1 MMNRRPSIHSEK
13 NRSWSAQLYSC
24 AHKKCAIAWLATAL
38 LGLNVNASLASELAT
53 QQPRHHQ
60 KSENQPPPKNDLM
73 QEKMN
78 KITTSEAHQSSA
90 KAMFA
95 TYPQFFPEERRQSIL
110 DGVVLL
116 GMTPLE
122 ARSAGGAF
130 FYKVSADPKRWPANS
145 DPHKVMWAQSTQAD
159 SSEIWMT
166 FKNRSQFLSANDVM
180 FRVYF
185 EQGRAV
191 RIEKMEK

>member
-1 MMNRRPSIHSEK
+1 MIRHFQI
-13 NRSWSAQLYSC
+13 RSDRNHPWAAQLYSS
-24 AHKKCAIAWLATAL
+24 AHKRCATAWVATVL
-38 LGLNVNASLASELAT
+38 LSLNVSASLASELAI
-53 QQPRHHQ
+53 QQQRHQQ
-60 KSENQPPPKNDLM
+60 KSENQPPPKHYLM

-78 KITTSEAHQSSA
+78 KIPTSEAHQSSA

-95 TYPQFFPEERRQSIL
+95 AYPKFFPEERRQSIL

-130 FYKVSADPKRWPANS
+130 FYKVSADPKRWAANS
-145 DPHKVMWAQSTQAD
+145 DPLKVMWAQSTQAD
-159 SSEIWMT
+159 DSEIWMT

>member
-1 MMNRRPSIHSEK
+1 MNCHPSIRSEK
-13 NRSWSAQLYSC
+13 NCSWTAQLYSG
-24 AHKKCAIAWLATAL
+24 AHKKCAIAWLATTL
-38 LGLNVNASLASELAT
+38 LGLNLSALLASELAT
-53 QQPRHHQ
+53 QQP
-60 KSENQPPPKNDLM
+60 PKNYLM

-145 DPHKVMWAQSTQAD
+145 DPYKVMWAQSTQAD

-166 FKNRSQFLSANDVM
+166 FKNRSQFLSSNDVM